1 VRRKFVGFCS
11 SKGPQMHGGMSISE
25 NGSRAYANATD
36 KFSIKWKLAVE
47 DKETLSFRQN
57 MAKPFN

>member
-1 VRRKFVGFCS
+1 
-11 SKGPQMHGGMSISE
+11 MHGGMSISE

-36 KFSIKWKLAVE
+36 KFSIKWKLAVK
-47 DKETLSFRQN
+47 DKRKPSFREN